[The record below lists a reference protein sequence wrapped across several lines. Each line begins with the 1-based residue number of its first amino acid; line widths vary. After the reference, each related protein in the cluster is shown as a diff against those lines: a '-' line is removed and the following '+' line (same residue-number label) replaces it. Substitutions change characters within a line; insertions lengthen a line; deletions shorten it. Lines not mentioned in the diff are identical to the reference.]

1 MWLDLGK
8 CHLDG
13 FTLWHKKLF
22 WPQRPSSGCQEPGDH
37 CTMYTQADITRIF
50 SNLMS
55 ACLPRLSQS
64 ALGNIVWCELV
75 SVERVN
81 GGRGQRDA
89 FTSPSPRLTR
99 ERGEGGILIDTLQ
112 NLGLHSFLTQ
122 DAFAHLNSRGRS
134 AKFKYLK
141 ESELTCW
148 ADKHFVTKEKV
159 KF

>member
-1 MWLDLGK
+1 MLDIVCCHNNSSMWLDLGK

-89 FTSPSPRLTR
+89 FTSASPRLTR
-99 ERGEGGILIDTLQ
+99 ERGGGGNINWYSSKSGI
-112 NLGLHSFLTQ
+112 
-122 DAFAHLNSRGRS
+122 AFFPYTRCIRS
-134 AKFKYLK
+134 PQQQGPVGKI
-141 ESELTCW
+141 
-148 ADKHFVTKEKV
+148 
-159 KF
+159 